1 MVKVFIRLLLVL
13 IAGFGAGSFSVLVNT
28 SAYVQFAM
36 WAALLAAL
44 SLLLLGTGFS
54 ILESSGSGI
63 LYSTIYVVAH
73 GLLETYV
80 KHKHETLAGWIFM
93 LVVYNL
99 ITALSVWLFL
109 RRVTQLEQLQ
119 STQHDTEE

>member
-63 LYSTIYVVAH
+63 LYSTIYVVSH